1 MGVEEDFEGNSIQD
15 DWLARSSQNLACSM
29 IFQRV
34 AIELTQ
40 RRVGGHCWHHL
51 RSWRANLVTPI
62 VPHQTWTTNT
72 MASICVWMF
81 GRFQNRAGL
90 LNLMVGASN
99 PPNRQFNS
107 QSVVQPLSLGCKRVG
122 KDDAEKKALVHEN
135 ECFFSLNGLCS
146 SQVDCWSET

>member
-1 MGVEEDFEGNSIQD
+1 VRREQHECQDSDGRFFSGSFEMVVEEDFEGNSIQD

-40 RRVGGHCWHHL
+40 RRIGGHCWHHL

-62 VPHQTWTTNT
+62 VPHQTWMTNT
-72 MASICVWMF
+72 MALICVWMF

-99 PPNRQFNS
+99 SFLKPTKSAIQ
-107 QSVVQPLSLGCKRVG
+107 QPISCS
-122 KDDAEKKALVHEN
+122 AS
-135 ECFFSLNGLCS
+135 FSRLQKGW
-146 SQVDCWSET
+146 QG